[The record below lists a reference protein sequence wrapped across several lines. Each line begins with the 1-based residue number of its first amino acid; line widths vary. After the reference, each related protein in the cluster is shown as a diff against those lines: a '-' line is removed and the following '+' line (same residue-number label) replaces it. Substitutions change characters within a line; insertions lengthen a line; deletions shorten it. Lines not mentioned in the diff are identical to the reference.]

1 MEHSILPLC
10 IFQFYIVV
18 NNIKG
23 LEDRLQKFLLY
34 VLYGQMIHKFGLQV
48 TIMHDQLNGPFGNQI
63 VLNKV
68 LPNYLSACIIDYILF
83 VQEF

>member
-1 MEHSILPLC
+1 
-10 IFQFYIVV
+10 
-18 NNIKG
+18 
-23 LEDRLQKFLLY
+23 
-34 VLYGQMIHKFGLQV
+34 MIHKFGLQV